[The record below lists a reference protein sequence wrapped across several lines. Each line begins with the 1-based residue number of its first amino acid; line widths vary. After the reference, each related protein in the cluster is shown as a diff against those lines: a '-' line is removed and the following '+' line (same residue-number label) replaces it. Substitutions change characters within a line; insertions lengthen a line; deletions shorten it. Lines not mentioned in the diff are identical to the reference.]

1 MTFEKKWFS
10 YFLWACYAAFACVG
24 FVVVLIGALR
34 TTPLSNPYGQIGIV
48 CLSFIL
54 AAGVFL
60 VIRRIIYVTQRK
72 KASEMAGIIREIFF
86 AVLILSA
93 GILIRVHFCGSGSQ
107 EAAYF
112 ETARVSGESIAP
124 IAYGAQYFYILL
136 LRGIFWIVG
145 NHFTAGIIVQI
156 IFQMAASVLWY
167 FAIRRLAGSVAGLFF
182 LAAVMFFPVSIRESL
197 LYSPRML
204 YFFLCGIVLL
214 MAGRFLERQ
223 TKIDRLRWYSWL
235 QMFVLGIGIGCLV
248 YLDAVGL
255 LFFIPILF
263 LTAVKEKKHC
273 ALQLLTVFLGCALA
287 FCFLIIMDTVQSGA
301 TMSGIVTAWCTTFS
315 PKGTEQYTWSM
326 LQELMAQKT
335 KMELWILT
343 GAAFLILLGVPA
355 FFVRKAETQ
364 TLAAAFTIGAGIFFL
379 MRFGVE
385 NRNFDFLFFASFAVL
400 LGTGMQ
406 ALFAKPEEEDVAD
419 SNIETMPNQK
429 SDDAVAAM
437 AEIPETDNG
446 TADSGAKEDVNTPQ
460 EKVVHYIDN
469 PLPLPKKHVK
479 KTMGYQKEVLPE
491 QMHYDI
497 DVPDTDDFDL

>member
-60 VIRRIIYVTQRK
+60 VIRRIIYVAK
-72 KASEMAGIIREIFF
+72 KQKTSEMAALIREIFF
-86 AVLILSA
+86 AVLILA
-93 GILIRVHFCGSGSQ
+93 VGILIRVHFSGSGSQ

-112 ETARVSGESIAP
+112 ETARVSGESITP

-145 NHFTAGIIVQI
+145 NHFTAGIILQI
-156 IFQMAASVLWY
+156 VLQMAASGLWY
-167 FAIRRLAGSVAGLFF
+167 FAIRRLSGSVAGLFF

-204 YFFLCGIVLL
+204 YFLLSGIVLL

-223 TKIDRLRWYSWL
+223 TKTDRLRWYSWL
-235 QMFVLGIGIGCLV
+235 QMFILGICIGCLV

-255 LFFIPILF
+255 LFFIPVLF
-263 LTAVKEKKHC
+263 LTVVKEKKHC

-287 FCFLIIMDTVQSGA
+287 VCFLIIMDSVQSGA
-301 TMSGIVTAWCTTFS
+301 TLSGIATAWCTTFS
-315 PKGTEQYTWSM
+315 PKGTEQYTWST
-326 LQELMAQKT
+326 LQELMAQET
-335 KMELWILT
+335 NMELWMFT
-343 GAAFLILLGVPA
+343 GAAFLMLLGVPA

-364 TLAAAFTIGAGIFFL
+364 ALAAAFTIGAGFFFL
-379 MRFGVE
+379 MRLGVE
-385 NRNFDFLFFASFAVL
+385 DRNFDFLLFVSFAVL
-400 LGTGMQ
+400 LGAGMQ
-406 ALFAKPEEEDVAD
+406 ALFAKSEEEDMEE
-419 SNIETMPNQK
+419 SNTETMPNER

-437 AEIPETDNG
+437 AEIPETDDG
-446 TADSGAKEDVNTPQ
+446 TVDSGAEEDVKTPQ
-460 EKVVHYIDN
+460 EKVVRYIEN

-497 DVPDTDDFDL
+497 EVPDTDDFDL